1 MKEQFKR
8 TELIFSK
15 ENMEKLYNSKVIVFG
30 VGGVGGHLV
39 ERTPGHPH
47 ELGCLFDSQDFLA
60 GFQHIFEGFNPLLEI
75 GNLLGQV
82 GVLLDGILLR
92 HV

>member
-30 VGGVGGHLV
+30 VGGVGGHL
-39 ERTPGHPH
+39 T
-47 ELGCLFDSQDFLA
+47 
-60 GFQHIFEGFNPLLEI
+60 
-75 GNLLGQV
+75 
-82 GVLLDGILLR
+82 
-92 HV
+92 